1 MPSPSG
7 PTSALDAVNRLQL
20 LDAPLLGQV
29 EKETGPCDLQRRERF
44 QHLCLR
50 TKAEGQC
57 YAEVEVPPGL
67 PEFPRSA
74 STSIVA
80 SRANACPSFTG
91 RLST

>member
-20 LDAPLLGQV
+20 PDPPLLKQV
-29 EKETGPCDLQRRERF
+29 EEETGPCDLERRERL
-44 QHLCLR
+44 QDLR
-50 TKAEGQC
+50 FRAEAEGQC